1 MDNSVKTSVTI
12 TVTNEQKQ
20 AIKALFESQNWLWP
34 EEESGREFD
43 PDNVEPGFK
52 INHDDNSME
61 CPHCLCRPCITAESH
76 RQSWWPQNDFVPH
89 HLNSKD
95 RKKCYRAFWT
105 MLFHRNVWRDLRY
118 RQRKTIALQRN
129 GRRGHVCIHKRDIM
143 PDCVVKLVH
152 RWYPNRQGES
162 YMGHMWE

>member
-20 AIKALFESQNWLWP
+20 AIKVLFESQNWLWP

-61 CPHCLCRPCITAESH
+61 CPHCLC
-76 RQSWWPQNDFVPH
+76 
-89 HLNSKD
+89 
-95 RKKCYRAFWT
+95 
-105 MLFHRNVWRDLRY
+105 
-118 RQRKTIALQRN
+118 
-129 GRRGHVCIHKRDIM
+129 
-143 PDCVVKLVH
+143 
-152 RWYPNRQGES
+152 
-162 YMGHMWE
+162 